1 MSTESQDNQ
10 ETSPPPETNIRVGF
24 GIHSGSPDRW
34 GWEISSK
41 NGYSWGTEQSER
53 QAMLECIAY
62 MTANL
67 L

>member
-10 ETSPPPETNIRVGF
+10 ETTPPVETNIRVGM
-24 GIHSGSPDRW
+24 GIHSSYPERW

-41 NGYSWGTEQSER
+41 NGYSWGTEQSEK
-53 QAMLECIAY
+53 QAMLDCIAY